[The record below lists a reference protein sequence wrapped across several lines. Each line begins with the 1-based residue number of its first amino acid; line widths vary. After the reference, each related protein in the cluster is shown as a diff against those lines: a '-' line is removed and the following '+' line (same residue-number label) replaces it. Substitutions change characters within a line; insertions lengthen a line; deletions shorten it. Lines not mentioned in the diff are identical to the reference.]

1 MKIQTGKGSMPFMS
15 LIAILSVSLL
25 VNLPGL
31 AISPVLANLDKIF
44 PDTSQLSIQMLTILP
59 NLFIIPFVL
68 LSGQIAS
75 SSSKSVILLWGLF
88 FYLASGIIYLF
99 TTAMWQ
105 LIAVSCL
112 LGVGCGLLIP
122 LAASLITD
130 NFDGKARMQMLGIK
144 SGVANLALIMAT
156 LVVGWLGKG
165 NWHLPFIVYL
175 LPIIPLAMY
184 GSIRSYANLPTPV
197 AVEQKAAG
205 KGFIIPRMVSIVFL
219 YFTIT
224 FFVVALSYYLPFL
237 LAKHGIDASEVGTI
251 TAIFFFA
258 IFLPG
263 FILPVIVKFFRRRTV
278 FFAMLS
284 LALGLGLLCVG
295 YTIPLL
301 CTGAFLM
308 GWGYGIIQ
316 PTIYDKA
323 TRAVSSP
330 DKNTMALAIVLA
342 TNYVAV
348 TIAPFVVDGLRDLFG
363 LKSNLFPFQL
373 NAILAMIYCIYIFIR
388 RDSFAFD
395 MNDEYLK

>member
-1 MKIQTGKGSMPFMS
+1 MNIKTGKGLMPLIS

-44 PDTSQLSIQMLTILP
+44 PGTSQLSIQMLTILP

-75 SSSKSVILLWGLF
+75 SSSKSVILLWGLG
-88 FYLASGIIYLF
+88 FYLASGIMYLF
-99 TTAMWQ
+99 TTEMWQ

-156 LVVGWLGKG
+156 LIVGWLGNG
-165 NWHLPFIVYL
+165 NWHLPFVVYL
-175 LPIIPLAMY
+175 LPIIPLALFGY
-184 GSIRSYANLPTPV
+184 IRSYANLPVPV
-197 AVEQKAAG
+197 TKQKESG
-205 KGFIIPRMVSIVFL
+205 KGFIIPRMVSIIFL
-219 YFTIT
+219 YFGIT

-237 LAKHGIDASEVGTI
+237 LAKHGIDASKVGTI

-258 IFLPG
+258 VFLPG
-263 FILPVIVKFFRRRTV
+263 FILPIIVKVCRHYTV
-278 FFAMLS
+278 FLAMLS
-284 LALGLGLLCVG
+284 LAVGLGLLCVG
-295 YTIPLL
+295 YTMPLL
-301 CTGAFLM
+301 CLGAFLM

-323 TRAVSSP
+323 TRAVNTP
-330 DKNTMALAIVLA
+330 AKNTMALAIILA
-342 TNYVAV
+342 TNYVAI
-348 TIAPFVVDGLRDLFG
+348 TIAPFIIDSIRDIIG
-363 LKSNLFPFQL
+363 SKSDLFPFQL
-373 NAILAMIYCIYIFIR
+373 NVVLAVIYCIFILIR
-388 RDSFAFD
+388 RKSFAFD
-395 MNDEYLK
+395 TNQDYLK

>member
-1 MKIQTGKGSMPFMS
+1 MNIKTGKGLMPLIS
-15 LIAILSVSLL
+15 LIAILSISLL

-44 PDTSQLSIQMLTILP
+44 PGTSQLSIQMLTILP

-75 SSSKSVILLWGLF
+75 SSSKSVILLWGLG
-88 FYLASGIIYLF
+88 FYLASGIMYLF

-156 LVVGWLGKG
+156 LIVGWLGNG
-165 NWHLPFIVYL
+165 NWHLPFVVYL
-175 LPIIPLAMY
+175 LPIIPLALFGY
-184 GSIRSYANLPTPV
+184 IRSYANLPVPV
-197 AVEQKAAG
+197 TKQTESG
-205 KGFIIPRMVSIVFL
+205 KGFIIPRMVSIIFL
-219 YFTIT
+219 YFGIT

-237 LAKHGIDASEVGTI
+237 LAKHGIDASKVGTI

-258 IFLPG
+258 VFLPG
-263 FILPVIVKFFRRRTV
+263 FILPLIVKVCRHYTV
-278 FFAMLS
+278 FLAMLS
-284 LALGLGLLCVG
+284 IAVGLGLLCVG
-295 YTIPLL
+295 YTMPLL
-301 CTGAFLM
+301 CIGAFLM

-323 TRAVSSP
+323 TRAVNTP
-330 DKNTMALAIVLA
+330 TKNTMALAIILA
-342 TNYVAV
+342 TNYVAI
-348 TIAPFVVDGLRDLFG
+348 TIAPFIIDSIRDIIG
-363 LKSNLFPFQL
+363 SKSDLFPFQL
-373 NAILAMIYCIYIFIR
+373 NVVLAVVYCIFILIR
-388 RDSFAFD
+388 RKSFAFD
-395 MNDEYLK
+395 TNQDYLK

>member
-1 MKIQTGKGSMPFMS
+1 MNVKTGKGSMPLIS

-31 AISPVLANLDKIF
+31 AISPMLADLDKIF
-44 PDTSQLSIQMLTILP
+44 PNTSQLSIQMLTILP

-75 SSSKSVILLWGLF
+75 SSSKSIILLWGLG

-99 TTAMWQ
+99 TNAMWQ

-112 LGVGCGLLIP
+112 LGVGSGLLIP

-130 NFDGKARMQMLGIK
+130 NFEGKARMQMLGIK

-165 NWHLPFIVYL
+165 NWHLPFVVYL
-175 LPIIPLAMY
+175 LPIIPLVLFGY
-184 GSIRSYANLPTPV
+184 IRSYANLPTE
-197 AVEQKAAG
+197 AVEQQSDG
-205 KGFIIPRMVSIVFL
+205 KGFIIPRMASIVIL
-219 YFTIT
+219 YFGIT
-224 FFVVALSYYLPFL
+224 FFVVVLSYYLPFL
-237 LAKHGIDASEVGTI
+237 LANHGIDASKVGTI

-263 FILPVIVKFFRRRTV
+263 FILPLIVRIFRRRTV

-284 LALGLGLLCVG
+284 IAIGLGLLCIG
-295 YTIPLL
+295 YTMPLL

-316 PTIYDKA
+316 PTVYDKA
-323 TRAVSSP
+323 TRAVNSP
-330 DKNTMALAIVLA
+330 SKNTMALAIILA
-342 TNYVAV
+342 TNYVAI
-348 TIAPFVVDGLRDLFG
+348 TIAPFVIDGIRDIIG
-363 LKSNLFPFQL
+363 SKSNLFPFEL
-373 NAILAMIYCIYIFIR
+373 NVVLALIYSLVILLR
-388 RDSFAFD
+388 RDAFAFD
-395 MNDEYLK
+395 TNPDYLK

>member
-1 MKIQTGKGSMPFMS
+1 MNIKTGKGLMPLIS
-15 LIAILSVSLL
+15 LIAILSISLL

-44 PDTSQLSIQMLTILP
+44 PGTSQLSIQMLTILP

-75 SSSKSVILLWGLF
+75 SSSKSVILLWGLG
-88 FYLASGIIYLF
+88 FYLASGILYLF

-105 LIAVSCL
+105 LITVSCL

-156 LVVGWLGKG
+156 LIVGWLGNG

-175 LPIIPLAMY
+175 LPIIPLALFGY
-184 GSIRSYANLPTPV
+184 IRSYANIPV
-197 AVEQKAAG
+197 AVTKQQGSG
-205 KGFIIPRMVSIVFL
+205 KGFIIPRMVSIIFL
-219 YFTIT
+219 YFSIT

-237 LAKHGIDASEVGTI
+237 LAKHGIDASKVGTI

-258 IFLPG
+258 VFLPG
-263 FILPVIVKFFRRRTV
+263 FILPLIVKICRHYTV
-278 FFAMLS
+278 FFSMLS
-284 LALGLGLLCVG
+284 IALGLGLLCVG
-295 YTIPLL
+295 YTMPLL
-301 CTGAFLM
+301 CVGAFLM
-308 GWGYGIIQ
+308 GWGYGVIQ

-323 TRAVSSP
+323 TRAVNTP
-330 DKNTMALAIVLA
+330 AKNTMALAIVLA
-342 TNYVAV
+342 TNYVAI
-348 TIAPFVVDGLRDLFG
+348 TIAPFIVDSIRDLISS
-363 LKSNLFPFQL
+363 KSDLFPFQL
-373 NAILAMIYCIYIFIR
+373 NVVLAVAYCIFILIR
-388 RDSFAFD
+388 RNSFAFD
-395 MNDEYLK
+395 TNQDYLK

>member
-1 MKIQTGKGSMPFMS
+1 MNIKTGKGLMPLIS
-15 LIAILSVSLL
+15 LIAILSISLL

-44 PDTSQLSIQMLTILP
+44 PGTSQLSIQMLTILP

-75 SSSKSVILLWGLF
+75 SSSKSVILLWGLG
-88 FYLASGIIYLF
+88 FYLASGILYLF

-105 LIAVSCL
+105 LITVSCL

-156 LVVGWLGKG
+156 LIVGWLGNG

-175 LPIIPLAMY
+175 LPIIPLALFGY
-184 GSIRSYANLPTPV
+184 IRSYANIPV
-197 AVEQKAAG
+197 AVTKQQESG
-205 KGFIIPRMVSIVFL
+205 KGFIIPRMVSIIFL
-219 YFTIT
+219 YFSIT

-237 LAKHGIDASEVGTI
+237 LAKHGIDASKVGTI

-258 IFLPG
+258 VFLPG
-263 FILPVIVKFFRRRTV
+263 FILPLIVKICRHYTV
-278 FFAMLS
+278 FFSMLS
-284 LALGLGLLCVG
+284 IALGLGLLCVG
-295 YTIPLL
+295 YTMPLL
-301 CTGAFLM
+301 CVGAFLM
-308 GWGYGIIQ
+308 GWGYGVIQ

-323 TRAVSSP
+323 TRAVNTP
-330 DKNTMALAIVLA
+330 AKNTMALAIVLA
-342 TNYVAV
+342 TNYVAI
-348 TIAPFVVDGLRDLFG
+348 TIAPFIVDSIRDLISS
-363 LKSNLFPFQL
+363 KSDLFPFQL
-373 NAILAMIYCIYIFIR
+373 NVVLAVAYCIFILIR
-388 RDSFAFD
+388 RNSFAFD
-395 MNDEYLK
+395 TNQDYLK

>member
-1 MKIQTGKGSMPFMS
+1 MNIKTGKGLMPLIS

-44 PDTSQLSIQMLTILP
+44 PGTSQLSIQMLTILP

-75 SSSKSVILLWGLF
+75 SSSKSVILLWGLG
-88 FYLASGIIYLF
+88 FYLASGIMYLF

-156 LVVGWLGKG
+156 LIVGWLGNG
-165 NWHLPFIVYL
+165 NWHLPFVVYL
-175 LPIIPLAMY
+175 LPIIPLALFGY
-184 GSIRSYANLPTPV
+184 IRSYANLPVPV
-197 AVEQKAAG
+197 TKQTESG
-205 KGFIIPRMVSIVFL
+205 KGFIIPRMVSIIFL
-219 YFTIT
+219 YFGIT

-237 LAKHGIDASEVGTI
+237 LAKHGIDASKVGTI

-258 IFLPG
+258 VFLPG
-263 FILPVIVKFFRRRTV
+263 FILPLIVKVCRHYTV
-278 FFAMLS
+278 FLAMLS
-284 LALGLGLLCVG
+284 IAIGLGLLCVG
-295 YTIPLL
+295 YTMPLL
-301 CTGAFLM
+301 CIGAFLM

-323 TRAVSSP
+323 TRAVNTP
-330 DKNTMALAIVLA
+330 AKNTMALAIILA
-342 TNYVAV
+342 TNYVAI
-348 TIAPFVVDGLRDLFG
+348 TIAPFIIDSIRDIIG
-363 LKSNLFPFQL
+363 SKSDLFPFQL
-373 NAILAMIYCIYIFIR
+373 NVVLAVVYCIFILIR
-388 RDSFAFD
+388 RKSFAFD
-395 MNDEYLK
+395 TNQDYLK

>member
-1 MKIQTGKGSMPFMS
+1 MKIKTGKGSMPLIS

-31 AISPVLANLDKIF
+31 AISPMLADLDKIF
-44 PDTSQLSIQMLTILP
+44 PNTSQLSIQMLTILP

-75 SSSKSVILLWGLF
+75 SSSKSIILLWGLG
-88 FYLASGIIYLF
+88 FYFTSGVIYLF
-99 TTAMWQ
+99 TNAMWQ

-112 LGVGCGLLIP
+112 LGVGSGLLIP

-130 NFDGKARMQMLGIK
+130 NFEGKARMQMLGIK

-165 NWHLPFIVYL
+165 NWHLPFVVYL
-175 LPIIPLAMY
+175 LPIIPLVLFGY
-184 GSIRSYANLPTPV
+184 IRSYANLPTV
-197 AVEQKAAG
+197 TVEQQSDG

-219 YFTIT
+219 YFGIT
-224 FFVVALSYYLPFL
+224 FFVVVLSYYLPFL
-237 LAKHGIDASEVGTI
+237 LAKHGIDASKVGTI

-263 FILPVIVKFFRRRTV
+263 FILPLIVSFFRRRTV

-284 LALGLGLLCVG
+284 IALGLGLMCIG
-295 YTIPLL
+295 YTMPLL

-316 PTIYDKA
+316 PTVYDKA
-323 TRAVSSP
+323 TRAVNSP
-330 DKNTMALAIVLA
+330 SKNTMALAIILA
-342 TNYVAV
+342 TNYVAI
-348 TIAPFVVDGLRDLFG
+348 TIAPFVIDGMRNLIG
-363 LKSNLFPFQL
+363 SKSNLFPFEL
-373 NAILAMIYCIYIFIR
+373 NVVLAVVYALVILVY
-388 RDSFAFD
+388 RDAFAFD
-395 MNDEYLK
+395 TNPDYLK

>member
-1 MKIQTGKGSMPFMS
+1 MNIKTGKGLMPLIS

-44 PDTSQLSIQMLTILP
+44 PGTSQLSIQMLTILP

-75 SSSKSVILLWGLF
+75 SSSKSVILLWGLG
-88 FYLASGIIYLF
+88 FYLASGIMYLF
-99 TTAMWQ
+99 TTEMWQ

-156 LVVGWLGKG
+156 LIVGWLGNG
-165 NWHLPFIVYL
+165 NWHLPFVVYL
-175 LPIIPLAMY
+175 LPIIPLALFGY
-184 GSIRSYANLPTPV
+184 IRSYANLPVSVT
-197 AVEQKAAG
+197 EQKESG
-205 KGFIIPRMVSIVFL
+205 KGFIIPRMVSIIFL
-219 YFTIT
+219 YFSIT

-237 LAKHGIDASEVGTI
+237 LAKHGIDASKVGTI

-258 IFLPG
+258 VFLPG
-263 FILPVIVKFFRRRTV
+263 FILPFIVKVCRHYTV
-278 FFAMLS
+278 FLAMLS
-284 LALGLGLLCVG
+284 IALGLGLLCVG
-295 YTIPLL
+295 YTMLLL
-301 CTGAFLM
+301 CVGAFLM

-323 TRAVSSP
+323 TRAVNTP
-330 DKNTMALAIVLA
+330 TKNTMALAIILA
-342 TNYVAV
+342 TNYVAI
-348 TIAPFVVDGLRDLFG
+348 TIAPFIIDSIRDLIG
-363 LKSNLFPFQL
+363 SKSDLFPFQL
-373 NAILAMIYCIYIFIR
+373 NVVLAVAYCIFILIR
-388 RDSFAFD
+388 RNSFAFD
-395 MNDEYLK
+395 TNQDYLK

>member
-1 MKIQTGKGSMPFMS
+1 MNINTGKGSMPLIS

-44 PDTSQLSIQMLTILP
+44 PDTPQLAIQMLTILP

-75 SSSKSVILLWGLF
+75 SSSKSVILLWGLG
-88 FYLASGIIYLF
+88 FYLASGVLYLF

-130 NFDGKARMQMLGIK
+130 NFDGEVRMQMLGIK

-156 LVVGWLGKG
+156 LVVGWLANG
-165 NWHLPFIVYL
+165 NWHLPFVVYL
-175 LPIIPLAMY
+175 LPVIPLALFGY
-184 GSIRSYANLPTPV
+184 IRSYTDVPA
-197 AVEQKAAG
+197 AVTTQEDNG
-205 KGFIIPRMVSIVFL
+205 KGFIIPRMVSIMFL
-219 YFTIT
+219 YFGIT

-237 LAKHGIDASEVGTI
+237 LAKHGIDASKVGTI

-263 FILPVIVKFFRRRTV
+263 FILPLIVKVCRKYTV

-284 LALGLGLLCVG
+284 IALGLGLLSIG
-295 YTIPLL
+295 YTMLSL
-301 CTGAFLM
+301 CAGAFLL
-308 GWGYGIIQ
+308 GWGYGVIQ

-323 TRAVSSP
+323 TRAVNSP
-330 DKNTMALAIVLA
+330 SKNTMALAFILA
-342 TNYVAV
+342 TNYVAITV
-348 TIAPFVVDGLRDLFG
+348 APFIVDGLRSLIG
-363 LKSNLFPFQL
+363 TKSDLFPFLL
-373 NAILAMIYCIYIFIR
+373 NLVLAVTYCIFILIR
-388 RDSFAFD
+388 RNSFAFD
-395 MNDEYLK
+395 INKAYLK

>member
-1 MKIQTGKGSMPFMS
+1 MDIKTGKGTMPLTS

-44 PDTSQLSIQMLTILP
+44 PGSSQLSIQMLTILP

-75 SSSKSVILLWGLF
+75 SSSKSVILLWGLG
-88 FYLASGIIYLF
+88 FYLASGVIYLF
-99 TTAMWQ
+99 TNAMWQ

-130 NFDGKARMQMLGIK
+130 NFDGKERMQMLGIK
-144 SGVANLALIMAT
+144 SGVANLSLIVAT
-156 LVVGWLGKG
+156 LVVGWLGRW

-175 LPIIPLAMY
+175 LPVIPLVMFGA
-184 GSIRSYANLPTPV
+184 IRSYANVPSAP
-197 AVEQKAAG
+197 AGQKVEG
-205 KGFIIPRMVSIVFL
+205 KGFIIPRMVSIVLL
-219 YFTIT
+219 YFGTT
-224 FFVVALSYYLPFL
+224 FFVIVLSYYLPFL
-237 LAKHGIDASEVGTI
+237 LAKHGIDASKVGTI

-263 FILPVIVKFFRRRTV
+263 FILPLIVKLFRRRTV

-284 LALGLGLLCVG
+284 VALGLGLLCVG
-295 YTIPLL
+295 YTMPLL

-316 PTIYDKA
+316 PTVYDKA
-323 TRAVSSP
+323 TRAVDTP
-330 DKNTMALAIVLA
+330 TKNTMALAIILA
-342 TNYVAV
+342 TNYVAI
-348 TIAPFVVDGLRDLFG
+348 TIAPFIIDGIRDLIG
-363 LKSNLFPFQL
+363 SKSDLFPFQFNL
-373 NAILAMIYCIYIFIR
+373 VLAAIYSMVILFYR
-388 RDSFAFD
+388 NGFAFD
-395 MNDEYLK
+395 TDSDYLK

>member
-1 MKIQTGKGSMPFMS
+1 MNINTGKGSMPLIS

-44 PDTSQLSIQMLTILP
+44 PNTSQLAIQMLTILP

-75 SSSKSVILLWGLF
+75 SSSKSVILLWGLG
-88 FYLASGIIYLF
+88 FYLASGILYLF

-105 LIAVSCL
+105 LITVSCL

-130 NFDGKARMQMLGIK
+130 NFDGKVRMQMLGIK
-144 SGVANLALIMAT
+144 SGVANLALIAAT
-156 LVVGWLGKG
+156 LIVGLLGKG

-175 LPIIPLAMY
+175 LPIIPLIMFGY
-184 GSIRSYANLPTPV
+184 MRSYANLPAPV
-197 AVEQKAAG
+197 TTEQKEDG
-205 KGFIIPRMVSIVFL
+205 KGFIIPRMISIVFL
-219 YFTIT
+219 YFGIT

-237 LAKHGIDASEVGTI
+237 LAKHGIDASKVGTV

-258 IFLPG
+258 VFLPG
-263 FILPVIVKFFRRRTV
+263 FILPLIVKIFRRRTV

-295 YTIPLL
+295 YTMPLL

-323 TRAVSSP
+323 TRAVNTP
-330 DKNTMALAIVLA
+330 AKNTMALAIILA
-342 TNYVAV
+342 TNYVAI
-348 TIAPFVVDGLRDLFG
+348 TIAPFIIDSIRDLIG
-363 LKSNLFPFQL
+363 SKSNLFPFQL
-373 NAILAMIYCIYIFIR
+373 NLVLAVIYCIVILVR
-388 RDSFAFD
+388 RNSFAFD
-395 MNDEYLK
+395 TDEDYLK

>member
-1 MKIQTGKGSMPFMS
+1 MNVKTGKGSMPLIS

-31 AISPVLANLDKIF
+31 AISPMLADLDKIF
-44 PDTSQLSIQMLTILP
+44 PNTSQLSIQMLTILP

-75 SSSKSVILLWGLF
+75 SSSKSIILLWGLG

-99 TTAMWQ
+99 TNAMWQ

-112 LGVGCGLLIP
+112 LGVGSGLLIP

-130 NFDGKARMQMLGIK
+130 NFEGKARMQMLGIK

-165 NWHLPFIVYL
+165 NWHLPFVVYL
-175 LPIIPLAMY
+175 LPIIPLVLFGY
-184 GSIRSYANLPTPV
+184 IRSYANLPTE
-197 AVEQKAAG
+197 AVEQQSDG
-205 KGFIIPRMVSIVFL
+205 KGFIIPRMASIVIL
-219 YFTIT
+219 YFGIT
-224 FFVVALSYYLPFL
+224 FFVVVLSYYLPFL
-237 LAKHGIDASEVGTI
+237 LANHGIDASKVGTI

-263 FILPVIVKFFRRRTV
+263 FILPLIVRIFRRRTV

-284 LALGLGLLCVG
+284 IALGLGLLCIG
-295 YTIPLL
+295 YTMPLL

-316 PTIYDKA
+316 PTVYDKA
-323 TRAVSSP
+323 TRAVNSP
-330 DKNTMALAIVLA
+330 SKNTMALAIILA
-342 TNYVAV
+342 TNYVAI
-348 TIAPFVVDGLRDLFG
+348 TIAPFVIDGIRDIIG
-363 LKSNLFPFQL
+363 SKSNLFPFEL
-373 NAILAMIYCIYIFIR
+373 NVVLALIYSLVILLR
-388 RDSFAFD
+388 RDAFAFD
-395 MNDEYLK
+395 TNPDYLK

>member
-1 MKIQTGKGSMPFMS
+1 MNIKTGKGLMPLIS
-15 LIAILSVSLL
+15 LIAILSISLL

-44 PDTSQLSIQMLTILP
+44 PGTSQLSIQMLTILP

-75 SSSKSVILLWGLF
+75 SSSKSVILLWGLG
-88 FYLASGIIYLF
+88 FYLASGILYLF

-105 LIAVSCL
+105 LITVSCL

-156 LVVGWLGKG
+156 LIVGWLGNG

-175 LPIIPLAMY
+175 LPIIPLALFGY
-184 GSIRSYANLPTPV
+184 IRSYANIPV
-197 AVEQKAAG
+197 AVTKQQESD
-205 KGFIIPRMVSIVFL
+205 KGFIIPRMVSIIFL
-219 YFTIT
+219 YFSIT

-237 LAKHGIDASEVGTI
+237 LAKHGIDASKVGTI

-258 IFLPG
+258 VFLPG
-263 FILPVIVKFFRRRTV
+263 FILPLIVKICRHYTV
-278 FFAMLS
+278 FFSMLS
-284 LALGLGLLCVG
+284 IALGLGLLCVG
-295 YTIPLL
+295 YTMPLL
-301 CTGAFLM
+301 CVGAFLM
-308 GWGYGIIQ
+308 GWGYGVIQ

-323 TRAVSSP
+323 TRAVNTP
-330 DKNTMALAIVLA
+330 AKNTMALAIVLA
-342 TNYVAV
+342 TNYVAI
-348 TIAPFVVDGLRDLFG
+348 TIAPFIVDSIRDLISS
-363 LKSNLFPFQL
+363 KSDLFPFQL
-373 NAILAMIYCIYIFIR
+373 NVVLAVAYCIFILIR
-388 RDSFAFD
+388 RNSFAFD
-395 MNDEYLK
+395 TNQDYLK

>member
-1 MKIQTGKGSMPFMS
+1 MNIKTGKGLMPLIS

-44 PDTSQLSIQMLTILP
+44 PGTSQLSIQMLTILP

-75 SSSKSVILLWGLF
+75 SSSKSVILLWGLG
-88 FYLASGIIYLF
+88 FYLASGIMYLF

-156 LVVGWLGKG
+156 LIVGWLGNG
-165 NWHLPFIVYL
+165 NWHLPFVVYL
-175 LPIIPLAMY
+175 LPIIPLALFGY
-184 GSIRSYANLPTPV
+184 IRSYANLPVPV
-197 AVEQKAAG
+197 TKQTESG
-205 KGFIIPRMVSIVFL
+205 KGFIIPRMVSIIFL
-219 YFTIT
+219 YFGIT

-237 LAKHGIDASEVGTI
+237 LAKHGIDASKVGTI

-258 IFLPG
+258 VFLPG
-263 FILPVIVKFFRRRTV
+263 FILPLIVKVCRHYTV
-278 FFAMLS
+278 FLAMLS
-284 LALGLGLLCVG
+284 IAVGLGLLCVG
-295 YTIPLL
+295 YTMPLL
-301 CTGAFLM
+301 CIGAFLM

-323 TRAVSSP
+323 TRAVNTP
-330 DKNTMALAIVLA
+330 AKNTMALAIILA
-342 TNYVAV
+342 TNYVAI
-348 TIAPFVVDGLRDLFG
+348 TIAPFIIDSIRDIIG
-363 LKSNLFPFQL
+363 SKSDLFPFQL
-373 NAILAMIYCIYIFIR
+373 NVVLAVVYCIFILIR
-388 RDSFAFD
+388 RKSFAFD
-395 MNDEYLK
+395 TNQDYLK

>member
-1 MKIQTGKGSMPFMS
+1 MNIKTGKGLMPLIS

-44 PDTSQLSIQMLTILP
+44 PGTSQLSIQMLTILP

-75 SSSKSVILLWGLF
+75 SSSKSVILLWGLG
-88 FYLASGIIYLF
+88 FYLASGIMYLF
-99 TTAMWQ
+99 TTEMWQ

-156 LVVGWLGKG
+156 LIVGWLGNG
-165 NWHLPFIVYL
+165 NWHLPFVVYL
-175 LPIIPLAMY
+175 LPIIPLALFGY
-184 GSIRSYANLPTPV
+184 IRSYANLPVSVT
-197 AVEQKAAG
+197 EQKESG
-205 KGFIIPRMVSIVFL
+205 KGFIIPRMVSIIFL
-219 YFTIT
+219 YFSIT

-237 LAKHGIDASEVGTI
+237 LAKHGIDASKVGTI

-258 IFLPG
+258 VFLPG
-263 FILPVIVKFFRRRTV
+263 FILPFIVKVCRHYTV
-278 FFAMLS
+278 FLAMLS
-284 LALGLGLLCVG
+284 IALGLGLLCVG
-295 YTIPLL
+295 YTMLLL
-301 CTGAFLM
+301 CVGAFLM

-323 TRAVSSP
+323 TRAVNTP
-330 DKNTMALAIVLA
+330 TKNTMALAIILA
-342 TNYVAV
+342 TNYVAI
-348 TIAPFVVDGLRDLFG
+348 TIAPFIIDSIRDLIVS
-363 LKSNLFPFQL
+363 KSDLFPFQL
-373 NAILAMIYCIYIFIR
+373 NVVLAVAYCIFILIR
-388 RDSFAFD
+388 RNSFAFD
-395 MNDEYLK
+395 TNQDYLK

>member
-1 MKIQTGKGSMPFMS
+1 MNIKTGKGLMPLIS

-44 PDTSQLSIQMLTILP
+44 PGTSQLSIQMLTILP

-75 SSSKSVILLWGLF
+75 SSSKSVILLWGLG
-88 FYLASGIIYLF
+88 FYLASGIMYLF
-99 TTAMWQ
+99 TTEMWQ

-156 LVVGWLGKG
+156 LIVGWLGNG
-165 NWHLPFIVYL
+165 NWHLPFVVYL
-175 LPIIPLAMY
+175 LPIIPLALFGY
-184 GSIRSYANLPTPV
+184 IRSYANLPV
-197 AVEQKAAG
+197 SVIEQKESG
-205 KGFIIPRMVSIVFL
+205 KGFIIPRMVSIIFL
-219 YFTIT
+219 YFSIT

-237 LAKHGIDASEVGTI
+237 LAKHGIDASKVGTI

-258 IFLPG
+258 VFLPG
-263 FILPVIVKFFRRRTV
+263 FILPFIVKVCRHYTV
-278 FFAMLS
+278 FLAMLS
-284 LALGLGLLCVG
+284 IALGLGLLCVG
-295 YTIPLL
+295 YTMLLL
-301 CTGAFLM
+301 CVGAFLM

-323 TRAVSSP
+323 TRAVNTP
-330 DKNTMALAIVLA
+330 TKNTMALAIILA
-342 TNYVAV
+342 TNYVAI
-348 TIAPFVVDGLRDLFG
+348 TIAPFIIDSIRDLIG
-363 LKSNLFPFQL
+363 SKSDLFPFQL
-373 NAILAMIYCIYIFIR
+373 NVVLAVAYCIFILIR
-388 RDSFAFD
+388 RNSFAFD
-395 MNDEYLK
+395 TNQDYLK

>member
-1 MKIQTGKGSMPFMS
+1 MNIKTGKGLMPLIS

-44 PDTSQLSIQMLTILP
+44 PGTSQLSIQMLTILP

-75 SSSKSVILLWGLF
+75 SSSKSVILLWGLG
-88 FYLASGIIYLF
+88 FYLASGILYLF

-144 SGVANLALIMAT
+144 SGVANLALILAT
-156 LVVGWLGKG
+156 LIVGWLGNG
-165 NWHLPFIVYL
+165 NWHLPFVVYL
-175 LPIIPLAMY
+175 LPIIPLALFGY
-184 GSIRSYANLPTPV
+184 IRSYANMPV
-197 AVEQKAAG
+197 TVAKQEENG
-205 KGFIIPRMVSIVFL
+205 KGFIIPRMVSIIFL
-219 YFTIT
+219 YFAIT

-237 LAKHGIDASEVGTI
+237 LAKHGIDASKVGTI

-258 IFLPG
+258 VFLPG
-263 FILPVIVKFFRRRTV
+263 FILPLIVKVCRHYTV
-278 FFAMLS
+278 FLAMFS
-284 LALGLGLLCVG
+284 IALGLGLLCVG
-295 YTIPLL
+295 YTMPLL
-301 CTGAFLM
+301 CIGAFLM

-323 TRAVSSP
+323 TRAVNTP
-330 DKNTMALAIVLA
+330 AKNTMALAIILA

-348 TIAPFVVDGLRDLFG
+348 TVAPFIIDGIRDLIG
-363 LKSNLFPFQL
+363 SKSNLFPFQL
-373 NAILAMIYCIYIFIR
+373 NVVLAAAYCIFILIR
-388 RDSFAFD
+388 RNSFAFD
-395 MNDEYLK
+395 TNQDYLK

>member
-1 MKIQTGKGSMPFMS
+1 MPLIS

-44 PDTSQLSIQMLTILP
+44 PNTSQLEIQMLTILP

-75 SSSKSVILLWGLF
+75 SSSKSIILLWGLG
-88 FYLASGIIYLF
+88 FYLTSGVLYLF
-99 TTAMWQ
+99 TNEMWQ

-122 LAASLITD
+122 LAASLVTD
-130 NFDGKARMQMLGIK
+130 NFDGKVRMQMLGIK
-144 SGVANLALIMAT
+144 SGVANLALIIAT

-175 LPIIPLAMY
+175 LPLIPLAMFGY
-184 GSIRSYANLPTPV
+184 IRLYANLPAPV
-197 AVEQKAAG
+197 TKQKENG
-205 KGFIIPRMVSIVFL
+205 KGFIVPRMVSIVFL
-219 YFTIT
+219 YFGIT
-224 FFVVALSYYLPFL
+224 FFVIVLSYYLPFL
-237 LAKHGIDASEVGTI
+237 LAKHGIDASKVGTI

-263 FILPVIVKFFRRRTV
+263 FILPLIVKLFRRRTV
-278 FFAMLS
+278 FFAMFS
-284 LALGLGLLCVG
+284 IALGLGLLCIG
-295 YTIPLL
+295 YTMPLL
-301 CTGAFLM
+301 CTGAFFM

-323 TRAVSSP
+323 TRAVNSP
-330 DKNTMALAIVLA
+330 DKNTMALAIILA
-342 TNYVAV
+342 TNYVAI
-348 TIAPFVVDGLRDLFG
+348 TIAPFIIDGIRDLIG
-363 LKSNLFPFQL
+363 SKSDLFPFQL
-373 NAILAMIYCIYIFIR
+373 NVVLAVIYGVFILVHR
-388 RDSFAFD
+388 NSFAFD
-395 MNDEYLK
+395 TDPEYLK

>member
-1 MKIQTGKGSMPFMS
+1 MNVKTGKGSMPLIS

-31 AISPVLANLDKIF
+31 AISPMLADLDKIF
-44 PDTSQLSIQMLTILP
+44 PNTSQLSIQMLAILP

-75 SSSKSVILLWGLF
+75 SSSKSIILLWGLG

-99 TTAMWQ
+99 TNAMWQ

-112 LGVGCGLLIP
+112 LGVGSGLLIP

-130 NFDGKARMQMLGIK
+130 NFEGKARMQMLGIK

-165 NWHLPFIVYL
+165 DWHLPFVVYL
-175 LPIIPLAMY
+175 LPIIPLALFGY
-184 GSIRSYANLPTPV
+184 IRSYANLPT
-197 AVEQKAAG
+197 ATVEQQSDG
-205 KGFIIPRMVSIVFL
+205 KGFIIPRMVSVVFL
-219 YFTIT
+219 YFGIT
-224 FFVVALSYYLPFL
+224 FFVVVLSYYLPFL
-237 LAKHGIDASEVGTI
+237 LAKHGIDASKVGTI

-263 FILPVIVKFFRRRTV
+263 FILPVIVNIFRRRTV

-284 LALGLGLLCVG
+284 IALGLGLLCIG
-295 YTIPLL
+295 YTMPLL
-301 CTGAFLM
+301 CAGAFLM

-316 PTIYDKA
+316 PTVYDKA
-323 TRAVSSP
+323 TRAVNSP
-330 DKNTMALAIVLA
+330 SKNTMALAIILA
-342 TNYVAV
+342 TNYVAI
-348 TIAPFVVDGLRDLFG
+348 TFAPFVIDGIRDLIG
-363 LKSNLFPFQL
+363 SKSNLFPFEL
-373 NAILAMIYCIYIFIR
+373 NVVLALAYSLVIFVR
-388 RDSFAFD
+388 RDAFAFD
-395 MNDEYLK
+395 TNPDYLK